1 MARRDEKR
9 IPGTPGRLW
18 LYISAAIAALFLV
31 LPIFLI
37 LPMSLSD
44 STLLRFP
51 PEGLSLRWYEKYAG
65 SFKWLEATRVSFLV
79 AFVTTLVATPAGTL
93 AAYALRIGRFR
104 FSDAIWALIMAPLI
118 VPIVLLGLG
127 LFFVFAMLGL
137 NNSIPGMVIAHS
149 MLAIPFV
156 FVTMSAALRGFD
168 LNQPRVACS
177 LGASPLR
184 AFLTVTLPQLKVP
197 VAISA
202 LLAFLASFDEVV
214 IALFISG
221 GRYSTLPKLMFS
233 ELRMTIDPT
242 IAAVSSIMIC
252 VALLVMVVTQY
263 LQGSARRS

>member
-1 MARRDEKR
+1 MAAPAREKV
-9 IPGTPGRLW
+9 PGEPGRLW
-18 LYISAAIAALFLV
+18 LYLGAGTAALFLV

-51 PEGLSLRWYEKYAG
+51 PEGLSLRWYEKYWD
-65 SFKWLEATRVSFLV
+65 SFKWQEATRMSLLV
-79 AFVTTLVATPAGTL
+79 ACLTTLCAVPAGGL
-93 AAYALRIGRFR
+93 AAYALRVGRFR
-104 FSDAIWALIMAPLI
+104 FADAVWAVIMAPLI

-127 LFFVFAMLGL
+127 LFFVFAMVGL
-137 NNSIPGMVIAHS
+137 NNSVPGMVIAHTV
-149 MLAIPFV
+149 LAIPFV

-184 AFLTVTLPQLKVP
+184 AFLTVTLPQLKTP

-221 GRYSTLPKLMFS
+221 GRHSTLPKLMFS

-252 VALLVMVVTQY
+252 VALGIMIATQY
-263 LQGSARRS
+263 LQRSPRRL